1 MATKRRIVLGTYDT
15 AASGWTLT
23 SCPLDPAEP
32 KTNYIDIPGGDGSL
46 DLTTATADGETRYS
60 DRVLTVTLESSEGD
74 RLAREAEIRRMTNL
88 LHGLRV
94 NVTLPD
100 DEFHYLSGRVHVR
113 KEYNNLAHA
122 AVTVTVTC
130 EPWKYKNT
138 ETAVT
143 LALTSTKQT
152 ARLVNNGRR
161 AVVPVL
167 TVSGTNASAQL
178 TYGTKTLTLSAGSHK
193 WPDLLLTAGTHNL
206 QYSGTGALKVT
217 YREAVLE

>member
-1 MATKRRIVLGTYDT
+1 MAKRRILFGNYDT
-15 AASGWTLT
+15 AANGWTLT
-23 SCPLDPAEP
+23 GWPLEPAEP

-46 DLTTATADGETRYS
+46 DLTTAMTDGETRYS

-88 LHGLRV
+88 LHGVRV
-94 NVTLPD
+94 NVELPD
-100 DEFHYLSGRVHVR
+100 DAFHYVSGRAHVR

-130 EPWKYKNT
+130 EPWKYSTT
-138 ETAVT
+138 ETVVT

-167 TVSGTNASAQL
+167 TVTGTNASAQL
-178 TYGTKTLTLSAGSHK
+178 TLGTKTLTLSAGTHK

-206 QYSGTGALKVT
+206 QYSGTGTLKVS